1 MTGSHAVEV
10 VLVLLDLLADPPP
23 VVLEDGLELLV
34 GGQGLRVV
42 ASMAWR
48 LRFGR
53 GGDNLIHALAR
64 AGKRVGVD
72 SAAAEA
78 SVRRSFI
85 FLL

>member
-1 MTGSHAVEV
+1 
-10 VLVLLDLLADPPP
+10 
-23 VVLEDGLELLV
+23 
-34 GGQGLRVV
+34 
-42 ASMAWR
+42 MAWR

-85 FLL
+85 VLL